1 MPRPPGT
8 APARSA
14 RARDTP
20 GAGRE
25 RLFLCGRTRQGK
37 PFWGLPG
44 CFAVINV
51 TVTAYRAW
59 SLLLVLGSRA
69 GGMGGQ
75 PLDWRESLPRGAS
88 GQATHGR
95 CEKEKRKFS
104 IFCLTATRL
113 SRRYTSSRPHR
124 LAGPGQ
130 RPFTPSTAVQIRLGT
145 PNEIKGL
152 HENVTLFS
160 YVGQI
165 CPTLCPTDFQKFMG
179 LQGLLPDFMW
189 RYENGSQTGL
199 PQQADLMLSAFRLVS
214 LTTSH
219 VLCKI
224 QYPGQTRKPVEKP
237 WQNHSTP
244 EGQVW
249 L

>member
-25 RLFLCGRTRQGK
+25 RLFLCGRIRQGK
-37 PFWGLPG
+37 PFLAIFSG

-51 TVTAYRAW
+51 AIRGVQGLV
-59 SLLLVLGSRA
+59 SSLVLGSRA
-69 GGMGGQ
+69 GEGGGQ

-145 PNEIKGL
+145 PKISIGYSSS
-152 HENVTLFS
+152 VF
-160 YVGQI
+160 
-165 CPTLCPTDFQKFMG
+165 G
-179 LQGLLPDFMW
+179 LQELGYNFSSGDILLRNFCFKQVFHYLPDAAA
-189 RYENGSQTGL
+189 SQSRKNFAL
-199 PQQADLMLSAFRLVS
+199 VRVQPRALRIAIRCSRSIMSHKDLGG
-214 LTTSH
+214 
-219 VLCKI
+219 I
-224 QYPGQTRKPVEKP
+224 QT
-237 WQNHSTP
+237 
-244 EGQVW
+244 
-249 L
+249 